1 VLTVSRLGPRC
12 YYPSLRAQRASVIIP
27 TLSAGEKLAR
37 CLNSLRD
44 QTFQEFE
51 TIVVDNSGH
60 GAAAEIA
67 GASGAR
73 LIENNS
79 NAGFGGAVNQG
90 IEASEGEFV
99 CTLNDDAYPAP
110 QWLES
115 LVGACEKQDRAGM
128 CASQILLRGQPGRLD
143 STGLDIYGDGT
154 TKQRQHG
161 EPRHPSGTPSEALIP
176 SGCAAL
182 YRRSMLDE
190 IGLFDADYFLY
201 CEDTDLGLRGRLA
214 GWTCLYVP
222 AAVVEHD
229 YSSTAGRASAEKAY
243 FVERNRIYTV
253 LKVFPVF
260 LWPLVPWYSLWRYA
274 AHSMAL
280 LQGRGLASEFAG
292 GKEKWWRLAIIV
304 LSAQWSVLL
313 QAGTLLRKR
322 RAVQRT
328 AALTGMSFWRLLR
341 QHNTKATDIAAQ

>member
-1 VLTVSRLGPRC
+1 MQAP
-12 YYPSLRAQRASVIIP
+12 RASVIIP

-37 CLNSLRD
+37 CLQSLRK

-60 GAAAEIA
+60 GAAAKIV

-73 LIENNS
+73 LIENDS
-79 NAGFGGAVNQG
+79 NAGFGGAVNQC
-90 IEASEGEFV
+90 IEASEGEFI

-110 QWLES
+110 EWLES
-115 LVGACEKQDRAGM
+115 LISACETQPHVGM
-128 CASQILLRGQPGRLD
+128 CASQILLRQQPGRLD

-154 TKQRQHG
+154 TKQRQHR
-161 EPRHPSGTPSEALIP
+161 EPGHPSGAPSEALIP

-214 GWTCLYVP
+214 GWNCLYVP
-222 AAVVEHD
+222 AAVVDHD
-229 YSSTAGRASAEKAY
+229 YSSTAGRASADKAY
-243 FVERNRIYTV
+243 FVERNRLYTV

-260 LWPLVPWYSLWRYA
+260 LWPLVPWYSTWRYA
-274 AHSMAL
+274 AHAL
-280 LQGRGLASEFAG
+280 AMIQGRGLASEFAK
-292 GKEKWWRLAIIV
+292 GKEKWWHLAIIV
-304 LSAQWSVLL
+304 MSAHWNVLL
-313 QAGTLLRKR
+313 QGARLLSKR
-322 RAVQRT
+322 RAVQGS
-328 AALTGMSFWRLLR
+328 AVLSGWSFWRLLR
-341 QHNTKATDIAAQ
+341 QHHTRAIDIATQ